1 MAIRLDDLLAS
12 FRRHLRAA
20 AKAPRTIVLYGQ
32 SVRFFS
38 QWLTERGREPV
49 LEELTRHAISA
60 WLADLAETS
69 EASTVAT
76 RLRGM
81 RRFCRWLV
89 VEGELDV
96 APTDGI
102 EIPTPPEKPAPIL
115 SDVEIT
121 AMLKT
126 CTVPR
131 GRPGA
136 FDRTIF
142 LGRRDEVIVRLLL
155 DTGVRVSELC
165 GLELTDVDL
174 DRELAFVR
182 GKGSRPRVVPFGAK
196 TAQAVDRYLRVRAQH
211 PYARSPRLLLGQR
224 GPMTPDGARDV
235 LNARAAAAGLTDVHP
250 HRFRHTFAHRW
261 LAGGGQERDL
271 MMLAGWRSDDM
282 LSRYAASTAVE
293 RAHDAHRRLGLG
305 VDCEPVK
312 GQRASRFNGF
322 LWSFGDPRLGGR
334 PGEPVRR

>member
-1 MAIRLDDLLAS
+1 VAIRLEDLLAS
-12 FRRHLRAA
+12 FQQHLRAA
-20 AKAPRTIVLYGQ
+20 AKAPRTIELYSQ
-32 SVRFFS
+32 SVRYFTR
-38 QWLTERGREPV
+38 WLADRGRPAT
-49 LEELTRHAISA
+49 LDELTRHAISA
-60 WLADLAETS
+60 WLAELAETC
-69 EASTVAT
+69 EPSTVGT

-89 VEGELDV
+89 TEREPEK

-102 EIPTPPEKPAPIL
+102 EIPSPPDKPVPVL
-115 SDVEIT
+115 TDEEI
-121 AMLKT
+121 AALLKA
-126 CTVPR
+126 CAVGR
-131 GRPGA
+131 GRPGV
-136 FDRTIF
+136 FDRAVF
-142 LGRRDEVIVRLLL
+142 LGRRDEVVLRLLL

-174 DRELAFVR
+174 DRELACVT
-182 GKGSRPRVVPFGAK
+182 GEGSRPRVVPLGAK
-196 TAQAVDRYLRVRAQH
+196 TAQAVDRYLRVRALH

-235 LNARAAAAGLTDVHP
+235 LHIRAAQAGVADVHP

-305 VDCEPVK
+305 D
-312 GQRASRFNGF
+312 
-322 LWSFGDPRLGGR
+322 RL
-334 PGEPVRR
+334 

>member
-1 MAIRLDDLLAS
+1 MALRLEDLLAS
-12 FRRHLRAA
+12 FQRHLRAA
-20 AKAPRTIVLYGQ
+20 AKAPRTIELYSQ
-32 SVRFFS
+32 SVRYFS
-38 QWLTERGREPV
+38 LWLAGKDRPAT

-60 WLADLAETS
+60 WPAELAGTCEPG
-69 EASTVAT
+69 TVRM

-89 VEGELDV
+89 TEGELEK

-102 EIPTPPEKPAPIL
+102 EIPSPPDEPVPIL
-115 SDVEIT
+115 TDDEI
-121 AMLKT
+121 AALLEA
-126 CTVPR
+126 CAVGR
-131 GRPGA
+131 GRPGI
-136 FDRTIF
+136 FDRAVF
-142 LGRRDEVIVRLLL
+142 LGRRDEVVLRLLL

-174 DRELAFVR
+174 DRELAYVT

-196 TAQAVDRYLRVRAQH
+196 TAQAVDRYLRVRALH

-235 LNARAAAAGLTDVHP
+235 LHIRAAQAGVADVHP

-293 RAHDAHRRLGLG
+293 RAHDAHRRLALG
-305 VDCEPVK
+305 D
-312 GQRASRFNGF
+312 
-322 LWSFGDPRLGGR
+322 RL
-334 PGEPVRR
+334 

>member
-1 MAIRLDDLLAS
+1 MGIRLEDLLAS

-20 AKAPRTIVLYGQ
+20 AKAPRTIELYSQSVLYFG
-32 SVRFFS
+32 R
-38 QWLTERGREPV
+38 WLTERGREPV
-49 LEELTRHAISA
+49 LDELTRHAISA
-60 WLADLAETS
+60 WLAELAETC
-69 EASTVAT
+69 EPSTVGT

-89 VEGELDV
+89 TEGGLEK

-102 EIPTPPEKPAPIL
+102 EIPSPPDKPVPIL
-115 SDVEIT
+115 TDTEI
-121 AMLKT
+121 AALLKA
-126 CTVPR
+126 CAVGR
-131 GRPGA
+131 GRPGV
-136 FDRTIF
+136 FDRAVV
-142 LGRRDEVIVRLLL
+142 LGRHDQVVLRLLL
-155 DTGVRVSELC
+155 DTGVPVSELC

-174 DRELAFVR
+174 DRELAYVT

-196 TAQAVDRYLRVRAQH
+196 TAQAVDRYLRMRALH

-224 GPMTPDGARDV
+224 GPMTPDGARGV
-235 LNARAAAAGLTDVHP
+235 LHLRAAQAGVADVHP

-305 VDCEPVK
+305 D
-312 GQRASRFNGF
+312 
-322 LWSFGDPRLGGR
+322 RL
-334 PGEPVRR
+334 